1 MSNAKI
7 LLVDDN
13 IQYLEVYSQIL
24 RHHGHEVQ
32 SADNGK
38 DALGILKKN
47 DIDIIITDMVMP
59 KIDGLELIRN
69 IKQIKPDILVI
80 VVTGEGTVSNAVEA
94 MKSGAQSYLQKPLN
108 VEELLL
114 EIEKVAEIIRLKRL
128 NESLRFQYETAT
140 KAMVGVSRFTEEI
153 RNSIG
158 QISQVDSNVLIT
170 GESGTGKE
178 VVAGLIHESSKRNEY
193 PMIRVNCS
201 AFSEGVLE
209 SELFGHEKG
218 AFTGADAMKKGRFE
232 LANGSTLFL
241 DEIGELSA
249 AAQVKLLRV
258 IQEKCFE
265 RVGGTVSIKSNFR
278 LIAATNRDLKA
289 EILKGR
295 FREDLFYRINIIP
308 IHLAPLRERPEDIQI
323 LIRYFS
329 LQFSQEMNKPPLEF
343 STQAT
348 GALLSYAW
356 PGNIRELKNL
366 VERLTVFSTGKPI
379 QLNHLPSDVLEN
391 ALIDRNSLSLRDVIS
406 KVERSFILERLTQN
420 NWNISA
426 TANEIGI
433 ARKNLHLKIKQY
445 DLIRSI

>member
-24 RHHGHEVQ
+24 HHHGHEVQ
-32 SADNGK
+32 CADNGK

-69 IKQIKPDILVI
+69 IKQIKPDILII

-128 NESLRFQYETAT
+128 NESLRFQYETAS

-278 LIAATNRDLKA
+278 LIAATNRDLKS

-379 QLNHLPSDVLEN
+379 QLNNLPSDVLEN

-406 KVERSFILERLTQN
+406 KVERSFILECLTQN

-445 DLIRSI
+445 DLIRSA